1 MSSNLPRRTT
11 ESGDPFYVEYNPNRS
26 DFPDKTEGYEL
37 YNYVYARFIAK
48 RLPPY
53 YALLTDTD
61 VHELMDLAYLQ
72 KRVLVSTLN
81 KM

>member
-1 MSSNLPRRTT
+1 MSNNLPRRTT
-11 ESGDPFYVEYNPNRS
+11 ENGDPFYVEYNPNRS
-26 DFPDKTEGYEL
+26 DFSELVAPPRKPNQPVDLSKTEGYEL

-61 VHELMDLAYLQ
+61 
-72 KRVLVSTLN
+72 
-81 KM
+81 